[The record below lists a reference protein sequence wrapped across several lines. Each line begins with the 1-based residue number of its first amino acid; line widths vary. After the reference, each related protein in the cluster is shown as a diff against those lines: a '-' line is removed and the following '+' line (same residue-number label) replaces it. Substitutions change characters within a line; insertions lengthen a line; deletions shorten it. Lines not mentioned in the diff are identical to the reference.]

1 MFFYALA
8 TDYDGTI
15 AEDGVVKDSTFEALA
30 RLRESG
36 RRLILATGREIEDLK
51 RVCPRL
57 DMFEEVVAENGG
69 VIYRP
74 ATQVVDLLAEPP
86 PAAFVNQLRD
96 RGVTPLSVGH
106 VIVATWEPN
115 QDIVLQTVKDLGL
128 ELQIIFNKGAV
139 MVLPPG
145 INKASGLKAALR
157 KLSLASIN
165 VVGVGDAEN
174 DHALLNAC
182 GCSVAVANA
191 VPMLKAAADWVTDS
205 PRGAGVAEVVDG
217 LLNNDLTNVACSD
230 RRTVA
235 LGMVMDAC
243 SGEMEPVS
251 MQVGR
256 SGRMLI
262 CGTSGSG
269 KSTFTQG
276 FLERLAV
283 AGMQYCIIDPEGD
296 YEGFAG
302 VTCVGDAKR
311 PPSLRTVTELLEYP
325 DRNVAISLLG
335 LPLDDRPDF
344 LSFVIPKLIDLRVRT
359 GRPHWLVID
368 EAHHMMPSE
377 NEPMAK
383 SLPADFDRVA
393 FITVHPDHMAKSAL
407 IGTTWLV
414 ALGIAIGDTVAKFAA
429 ATGLAAPESLPA
441 ALDAGCALVWPIG
454 EGQQPAEV
462 HVIPPSEEHR
472 RHVRKYATGTL
483 GEDTSFYFR
492 GPDGAL
498 NLRAQN
504 LEMFCQIGEGVDD
517 ETWRHHARAKDYS
530 RWLRDCIKDPEL
542 ADEIAGIENAAE
554 VDIQESR
561 RKIRAA
567 IERRYTKAE

>member
-1 MFFYALA
+1 MFFHALA

-15 AEDGVVKDSTFEALA
+15 AEDGVVKDPTFEALA

-36 RRLILATGREIEDLK
+36 RRLILVTGREIEDLK

-57 DMFEEVVAENGG
+57 DIFDEVVAENGG

-74 ATQVVDLLAEPP
+74 ATQAVDLLAEPP
-86 PAAFVNQLRD
+86 PAAFVNRLRD

-115 QDIVLQTVKDLGL
+115 QDIVLETIKDLGL

-157 KLSLASIN
+157 NLSLASIN

-191 VPMLKAAADWVTDS
+191 VPMLKAAADWITDS
-205 PRGAGVAEVVDG
+205 PRGAGVVELVDH
-217 LLNNDLTNVACSD
+217 LLKDDLADIARSD
-230 RRTVA
+230 RHTVA
-235 LGMVMDAC
+235 FGTVM
-243 SGEMEPVS
+243 GEHSSELEPVS
-251 MQVGR
+251 MPVGQP
-256 SGRMLI
+256 GRMLI

-302 VTCVGDAKR
+302 VTSIGDAKR
-311 PPSLRTVTELLEYP
+311 SPSLQNVTELLEYP
-325 DRNVAISLLG
+325 DRNVAVNLLG

-344 LSFVIPKLIDLRVRT
+344 LSSLIPKLIELRART

-377 NEPMAK
+377 NESMAK
-383 SLPADFDRVA
+383 SLPADFDRVT

-407 IGTTWLV
+407 VGTTWLV
-414 ALGIAIGDTVAKFAA
+414 ALGIAIGDTVTKFAA
-429 ATGLAAPESLPA
+429 ATGLAAPAGLPA
-441 ALDAGCALVWPIG
+441 ALDTGCALVWPIG
-454 EGQQPAEV
+454 AGQRPAPV

-472 RHVRKYATGTL
+472 RHLRKYATGTL
-483 GEDTSFYFR
+483 GEDISFYFR

-504 LEMFCQIGEGVDD
+504 LEMFCQLGEGVDE
-517 ETWRHHARAKDYS
+517 ETWRHHARANDYS
-530 RWLRDCIKDPEL
+530 RWLRDGIKDPEL
-542 ADEIAGIENAAE
+542 AEEIAGIEHAAE
-554 VDIQESR
+554 ADIQESR
-561 RKIRAA
+561 QKVRAA

>member
-1 MFFYALA
+1 M
-8 TDYDGTI
+8 
-15 AEDGVVKDSTFEALA
+15 
-30 RLRESG
+30 
-36 RRLILATGREIEDLK
+36 
-51 RVCPRL
+51 
-57 DMFEEVVAENGG
+57 
-69 VIYRP
+69 
-74 ATQVVDLLAEPP
+74 
-86 PAAFVNQLRD
+86 
-96 RGVTPLSVGH
+96 
-106 VIVATWEPN
+106 
-115 QDIVLQTVKDLGL
+115 
-128 ELQIIFNKGAV
+128 QIIFNKGAV

-145 INKASGLKAALR
+145 INKGSGLKAALR

-205 PRGAGVAEVVDG
+205 PRGA
-217 LLNNDLTNVACSD
+217 
-230 RRTVA
+230 
-235 LGMVMDAC
+235 
-243 SGEMEPVS
+243 
-251 MQVGR
+251 
-256 SGRMLI
+256 
-262 CGTSGSG
+262 
-269 KSTFTQG
+269 
-276 FLERLAV
+276 
-283 AGMQYCIIDPEGD
+283 
-296 YEGFAG
+296 
-302 VTCVGDAKR
+302 
-311 PPSLRTVTELLEYP
+311 YP

-407 IGTTWLV
+407 IGAAWLV
-414 ALGIAIGDTVAKFAA
+414 ALGIAVGDTVAKFAA

-517 ETWRHHARAKDYS
+517 ETSRHHARTRDYS

-567 IERRYTKAE
+567 IERRYTKAG